1 METKIQD
8 FQNSRDLRQCA
19 NIILAASVIL
29 ELALGQV
36 CGCNALTG
44 KTIFDAEVG
53 PKVVPDFR
61 KVASYLHTA
70 YNAFNDASDALE
82 KEGK

>member
-8 FQNSRDLRQCA
+8 FQNSRDLHQCGS
-19 NIILAASVIL
+19 IILAASIIL

-44 KTIFDAEVG
+44 KIVFDSEVG
-53 PKVVPDFR
+53 PNVVPDFR

-70 YNAFNDASDALE
+70 FDAFNDAADALE